1 MDYEST
7 NNFNL
12 LSLDFTALDDT
23 ENDTVEKDETV
34 DANMTTWRNQFEY
47 YRKLYIDNPERTS
60 GKYIITEAAR
70 GPKSYLR
77 SVSLQFL

>member
-1 MDYEST
+1 MEYNSKNP

-12 LSLDFTALDDT
+12 LSLDFDGPVD
-23 ENDTVEKDETV
+23 VKGDETAEEFEKWA
-34 DANMTTWRNQFEY
+34 DQFEY
-47 YRKLYIDNPERTS
+47 YRNVYIDNPKITD

-77 SVSLQFL
+77 SVS